1 MSSRMTPW
9 LRGALT
15 PQTALDLANGHLE
28 NARKA
33 KRSEV
38 ALTFCKDAETALARI
53 RKSVRE
59 TFVSSSS
66 DEDRALC
73 NEIATTHFELGKL
86 LDGVGYHVKA
96 QDSYKN
102 EKKWRG
108 SVHSPGQS
116 FSRSENVSLPSA
128 SNGSSDSTV
137 DTTVSPAYFLA
148 FYDSG

>member
-1 MSSRMTPW
+1 MSSRITPW
-9 LRGALT
+9 LRGALK

-33 KRSEV
+33 KSSEV

-66 DEDRALC
+66 DEDRVLC

-86 LDGVGYHVKA
+86 LDGAGYHTKA

-102 EKKWRG
+102 EKQWR
-108 SVHSPGQS
+108 
-116 FSRSENVSLPSA
+116 
-128 SNGSSDSTV
+128 
-137 DTTVSPAYFLA
+137 
-148 FYDSG
+148 